1 MSTIRTY
8 FSKNNTIITN
18 NRINN
23 SQNPVTEL
31 SYGLNNIVSRFIFDV
46 ELNKLKN
53 KILSQGYDVDHVVSH
68 KLKIQNTV
76 KEYDQYLGGY
86 FRDKETQRT
95 SSFNIDLFKIEEEWD
110 EGNGYEFYY
119 DENTPINPIYSASNW
134 YYKKTDNE
142 WEFEGIYNTGTTQII
157 GSQFFDNGNE
167 NIEIDVTDYI
177 NDCIFI
183 DDTTHKGFGLKF
195 VDELEELETKYRQA
209 VAFHTKY
216 THTFFK
222 PYIETYIDD
231 VIDDDRDKFYID
243 KENYL
248 YLFYKE
254 NKTYKDITINNV
266 NIIDY
271 NGESVNYISGN
282 NVEKIKNGIY
292 RVPYTVF
299 SNTYPDRVIFNDVWN
314 INVDG
319 ADKSIRQK
327 FYIKP
332 NNNYYNFSND
342 SLNPDNF
349 HFNINGIKNGEIIT
363 NKNEKYISL
372 NVKKLYDYDEDL
384 DIYYSLYAKL
394 SDNHRIDVI
403 TEQPVDRYNNK
414 YGFKLDVEWLIPQD
428 YCIDFYIFDGG
439 YKYLINSVN
448 FKINNVF

>member
-183 DDTTHKGFGLKF
+183 DDTTHQGFGLKF

-292 RVPYTVF
+292 RVPT
-299 SNTYPDRVIFNDVWN
+299 T
-314 INVDG
+314 
-319 ADKSIRQK
+319 
-327 FYIKP
+327 
-332 NNNYYNFSND
+332 
-342 SLNPDNF
+342 
-349 HFNINGIKNGEIIT
+349 II
-363 NKNEKYISL
+363 IIL
-372 NVKKLYDYDEDL
+372 VM
-384 DIYYSLYAKL
+384 I
-394 SDNHRIDVI
+394 V
-403 TEQPVDRYNNK
+403 
-414 YGFKLDVEWLIPQD
+414 
-428 YCIDFYIFDGG
+428 
-439 YKYLINSVN
+439 
-448 FKINNVF
+448 